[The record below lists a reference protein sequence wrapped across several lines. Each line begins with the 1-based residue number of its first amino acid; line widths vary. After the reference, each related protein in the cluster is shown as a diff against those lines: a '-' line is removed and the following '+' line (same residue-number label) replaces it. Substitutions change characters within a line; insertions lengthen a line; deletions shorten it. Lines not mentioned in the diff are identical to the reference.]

1 MTDKKETMNK
11 EELTQDVQEETQNTT
26 TETEQNEEKPKAE
39 KGKFKEMFQQ
49 FVEGKKSK
57 EEATEAT
64 EEEKELSETEKLA
77 EQIEQLKAEKSE
89 LNDKYLRLFAE
100 FQNYKRRT
108 AKEKMELIQ
117 TAGRDVIK
125 ALLPVIDDFNRAKKA
140 ADDDDSI
147 EAFSEGVQLVYE
159 KLHSTMKAQGLKVV
173 ESTGEVFNAD
183 IHEAIT
189 EIPAPT
195 EELKGKVIDTIESG
209 YSLNDKIIRY
219 PKVVV
224 GK

>member
-1 MTDKKETMNK
+1 MNQ
-11 EELTQDVQEETQNTT
+11 EELTQEVQEEIQNKTT
-26 TETEQNEEKPKAE
+26 SETEMEQNEEKPKGE
-39 KGKFKEMFQQ
+39 KGTFKEMFQQ
-49 FVEGKKSK
+49 FVDGTKKNKTEG
-57 EEATEAT
+57 T
-64 EEEKELSETEKLA
+64 EEETEAAAPSESELLAAEVEKLK
-77 EQIEQLKAEKSE
+77 LEKSE

-108 AKEKMELIQ
+108 AKEKMDIIQ

-125 ALLPVIDDFNRAKKA
+125 SILPVLDDFNRAKKA
-140 ADDDDSI
+140 ADDDESI

-159 KLHSTMKAQGLKVV
+159 KLHHTMKAQGLKVV
-173 ESTGEVFNAD
+173 ESNGEVFNAD

-195 EELKGKVIDTIESG
+195 EELKGKVIDTVESG
-209 YSLNDKIIRY
+209 YSLNDIIIRY

>member
-1 MTDKKETMNK
+1 MNQ
-11 EELTQDVQEETQNTT
+11 EELTQEVQEEIQNKTT
-26 TETEQNEEKPKAE
+26 SETEMEQNEEKPKGE
-39 KGKFKEMFQQ
+39 KGIFKEMFQQ
-49 FVEGKKSK
+49 FVDGTKKNK
-57 EEATEAT
+57 PEET
-64 EEEKELSETEKLA
+64 EEETEAAAPSESELLAAEVEKLK
-77 EQIEQLKAEKSE
+77 LEKSE

-108 AKEKMELIQ
+108 AKEKMEIIQ

-125 ALLPVIDDFNRAKKA
+125 SILPVLDDFNRAKKA
-140 ADDDDSI
+140 ADDDESI

-159 KLHSTMKAQGLKVV
+159 KLHHTMKAQGLKVV
-173 ESTGEVFNAD
+173 ESNGEVFNAD

-195 EELKGKVIDTIESG
+195 EELKGKVMDTVESG
-209 YSLNDKIIRY
+209 YSLNDIIIRY